1 MKSTLLKTIKNINLS
16 SNMVF
21 LITLLSIYY
30 GFVFNYPII
39 DKIYI
44 ASDNQVVFYFLSPII
59 LTFAFMI
66 IFSLL
71 ALPYLFKAIQ
81 IPLLL
86 TSALAFYA
94 SIKYNVMFDYGMI
107 ENIFETD
114 TGEAFTY
121 INVASVSYFIF
132 LGLLPAILVYKTKI
146 TYAKTISREIVNR
159 LLLVTVAVVG
169 ILLVAFFYYKDYA
182 SIGRNNSYLNKMIN
196 PAHAYNSFKYLKAT
210 YFTKKLEYK
219 TIGQDASMESSSN
232 DKPTLMIL
240 VVGETARSQ
249 NIFYNG
255 YARNTNPYTQ
265 DMGIISF
272 KNVSSCGTATAHS
285 LPCMF
290 SNMNRSNYDKNRAI
304 NQDNV
309 LDVISHAGVN
319 MLWLEN
325 DGGDKRVANNF
336 SKIEIAAADSA
347 DLCDAGSCYD
357 ELLLQKLDDK
367 IQKDKGNQLIALHIK
382 GSHGPTYWQRY
393 PESKARFTPA
403 CNQSDIE
410 NCSDQEIVNVY
421 DNTLVY
427 TDYIIAETIKKLSE
441 YSEHY
446 NVALMYISDHGESL
460 GENGLY
466 LHGAP
471 YMIAPA
477 QQTQVPWFMWLGN
490 NYATA
495 KGINKQCLL
504 NKASSDAFSH
514 DNLFHTLLGLYG
526 VDTTAKDN
534 QLDIIASCK
543 QGVNNIAKT
552 KTSAPEIN

>member
-1 MKSTLLKTIKNINLS
+1 MF
-16 SNMVF
+16 F

-44 ASDNQVVFYFLSPII
+44 LSDSQSVFYFLSPIV
-59 LTFAFMI
+59 LTFAFII
-66 IFSLL
+66 IFSIL

-81 IPLLL
+81 IPLLI

-94 SIKYNVMFDYGMI
+94 SVKYNVMFDYGMI

-121 INVASVSYFIF
+121 INLGSISYFIF
-132 LGLLPAILVYKTKI
+132 LGLLPAFIVFKTKI
-146 TYAKTISREIVNR
+146 TYAKSITREIVNR
-159 LLLVTVAVVG
+159 LLLVIVAVVG
-169 ILLVAFFYYKDYA
+169 ILLIAFFYYKDYA

-196 PAHAYNSFKYLKAT
+196 PAHAFNSFRYVNRT

-219 TIGQDASMESSSN
+219 KIGQNASLQSSTN

-240 VVGETARSQ
+240 IVGETARSQ

-265 DMGIISF
+265 DMEIISF

-304 NQDNV
+304 NQDNA
-309 LDVISHAGVN
+309 LDVISHAGVDV
-319 MLWLEN
+319 LWIEN
-325 DGGDKRVANNF
+325 DGGDKRVADNF
-336 SKIEIAAADSA
+336 LKIEITAKDSP
-347 DLCDAGSCYD
+347 DLCNAGSCYD
-357 ELLLQKLDDK
+357 EVLLQKIDEK
-367 IQKDKGNQLIALHIK
+367 IQKNTGNQFIALHIK

-393 PESKARFTPA
+393 PESKAHFTPA

-427 TDYIIAETIKKLSE
+427 TDYIIAQTIKKLTE
-441 YSEHY
+441 YSKQY

-471 YMIAPA
+471 YIIAPD

-490 NYATA
+490 DYANA

-504 NKASSDAFSH
+504 NKANNDTFSH
-514 DNLFHTLLGLYG
+514 DNLFHTLLGFYG
-526 VDTTAKDN
+526 VDTNAKDN
-534 QLDIIASCK
+534 QLDIIASCR
-543 QGVNNIAKT
+543 QGINNIAKT
-552 KTSAPEIN
+552 KTLAP

>member
-1 MKSTLLKTIKNINLS
+1 
-16 SNMVF
+16 MVF
-21 LITLLSIYY
+21 LIALLSIYY
-30 GFVFNYPII
+30 GFVFNYPIT

-44 ASDNQVVFYFLSPII
+44 LSDNQSIFYFLSPII
-59 LTFAFMI
+59 LTFAFII

-86 TSALAFYA
+86 TSSLAFYA
-94 SIKYNVMFDYGMI
+94 SLKYNVMFDYSMI
-107 ENIFETD
+107 ENVFETD

-121 INVASVSYFIF
+121 VNLGSVSYFIF
-132 LGLLPAILVYKTKI
+132 LGLLPAWIVFKMKI
-146 TYAKTISREIVNR
+146 TYAKSITREIVNR
-159 LLLVTVAVVG
+159 LLLVIAAVIG
-169 ILLVAFFYYKDYA
+169 ILLIAFFYYKDYA

-196 PAHAYNSFKYLKAT
+196 PAHAYNSFKYVKRT
-210 YFTKKLEYK
+210 YFTKKLDYK
-219 TIGQDASMESSSN
+219 IIGQDASLESSTN
-232 DKPTLMIL
+232 EKPTLMIL
-240 VVGETARSQ
+240 VIGETARSQ

-272 KNVSSCGTATAHS
+272 QDVSSCGTATAHS

-290 SNMNRSNYDKNRAI
+290 SNMNRANYNKSRAI

-309 LDVISHAGVN
+309 LDVISYAGVD

-325 DGGDKRVANNF
+325 DGGDKEVASNF
-336 SKIEIAAADSA
+336 SKIEFTSQDSL
-347 DLCDAGSCYD
+347 DLCDVGSCYD
-357 ELLLQKLDDK
+357 ELLLQNIDER
-367 IQKDKGNQLIALHIK
+367 IQKNKGNQFIALHIK

-427 TDYIIAETIKKLSE
+427 TDYIIARTIKKLAE
-441 YSEHY
+441 YSKQY

-471 YMIAPA
+471 YVIAPEE
-477 QQTQVPWFMWLGN
+477 QTQVPWFIWFGN
-490 NYATA
+490 NYADA

-504 NKASSDAFSH
+504 DKANNDTFSH

-526 VDTTAKDN
+526 VETTAKDS

-543 QGVNNIAKT
+543 QGINNIAKLN
-552 KTSAPEIN
+552 KSAP

>member
-1 MKSTLLKTIKNINLS
+1 MKSTLLKTIKNPNLS

-21 LITLLSIYY
+21 LIALLSIYY

-44 ASDNQVVFYFLSPII
+44 LSDNQGIFYFLSPII
-59 LTFAFMI
+59 LTFAFII

-86 TSALAFYA
+86 TSSLAFYA
-94 SIKYNVMFDYGMI
+94 SLKYNVMFDYSMI
-107 ENIFETD
+107 ENVFETD

-121 INVASVSYFIF
+121 VNLGSVSYFIF
-132 LGLLPAILVYKTKI
+132 LGLLPAWIVFKMKI
-146 TYAKTISREIVNR
+146 TYAKSITREIVNR
-159 LLLVTVAVVG
+159 LLLVIAAVIG
-169 ILLVAFFYYKDYA
+169 ILLIAFFYYKDYA

-196 PAHAYNSFKYLKAT
+196 PAHAYNSFKYVKRT
-210 YFTKKLEYK
+210 YFTKKLNYK
-219 TIGQDASMESSSN
+219 IIGQDASLESSTN
-232 DKPTLMIL
+232 EKPTLMIL
-240 VVGETARSQ
+240 VIGETARSQ

-272 KNVSSCGTATAHS
+272 QDVSSCGTATAHS

-290 SNMNRSNYDKNRAI
+290 SNMNRANYNKSRAI

-309 LDVISHAGVN
+309 LDVISYAGVD

-325 DGGDKRVANNF
+325 DGGDKEVASNF
-336 SKIEIAAADSA
+336 SKIEFTSQDSL

-357 ELLLQKLDDK
+357 ELLLQNIDER
-367 IQKDKGNQLIALHIK
+367 IQKNKGNQFIALHIK

-427 TDYIIAETIKKLSE
+427 TDYIIARTIKKLAE
-441 YSEHY
+441 YSKQY

-471 YMIAPA
+471 YVIAPEE
-477 QQTQVPWFMWLGN
+477 QTQVPWFIWFGN
-490 NYATA
+490 NYADA

-504 NKASSDAFSH
+504 DKANNDTFSH

-526 VDTTAKDN
+526 VETTAKDS

-543 QGVNNIAKT
+543 QGINNIAKLN
-552 KTSAPEIN
+552 KSAP

>member
-1 MKSTLLKTIKNINLS
+1 
-16 SNMVF
+16 MVF
-21 LITLLSIYY
+21 LIPLLSIYY

-39 DKIYI
+39 DKIYVL
-44 ASDNQVVFYFLSPII
+44 SGNQGIFYFLSPII
-59 LTFAFMI
+59 LTFAFII

-94 SIKYNVMFDYGMI
+94 SLKYNVMFDYDMI

-121 INVASVSYFIF
+121 INLGSISYFIF
-132 LGLLPAILVYKTKI
+132 LGLIPALILFKIKI
-146 TYAKTISREIVNR
+146 TYAKSITRELVNR
-159 LLLVTVAVVG
+159 
-169 ILLVAFFYYKDYA
+169 ILLVSVAVIGIIIIAVFYYKDYA

-196 PAHAYNSFKYLKAT
+196 PAHAYNSFKYVKKT
-210 YFTKKLEYK
+210 FFTEKLEYK
-219 TIGQDASMESSSN
+219 IIGQDASLESSAN

-272 KNVSSCGTATAHS
+272 QDVSSCGTATAHS

-290 SNMNRSNYDKNRAI
+290 SNMKRANYDKNRAI
-304 NQDNV
+304 NQDNA
-309 LDVISHAGVN
+309 LDVISHAGVDL
-319 MLWLEN
+319 LWLEN
-325 DGGDKRVANNF
+325 DGGDKRVANHF
-336 SKIEIAAADSA
+336 SKIEIAAEDSA

-357 ELLLQKLDDK
+357 ELLLQGIDDK
-367 IQKDKGNQLIALHIK
+367 IQKNKGNQLIALHIK

-393 PESKARFTPA
+393 PENKAKFTPA

-410 NCSDQEIVNVY
+410 HCSDQEIINVY

-427 TDYIIAETIKKLSE
+427 TDYIIAQTIKKLE
-441 YSEHY
+441 QYSDQY

-471 YMIAPA
+471 YIIAPA
-477 QQTQVPWFMWLGN
+477 QQTQVPWFIWLGN
-490 NYATA
+490 HYAAA

-504 NKASSDAFSH
+504 NKANNDTFSH

-526 VDTTAKDN
+526 VDTAAKDN

-543 QGVNNIAKT
+543 EGINNIAKVN
-552 KTSAPEIN
+552 TSAP

>member
-1 MKSTLLKTIKNINLS
+1 
-16 SNMVF
+16 MVF

-44 ASDNQVVFYFLSPII
+44 LSDNQSVFYFLSPLV
-59 LTFAFMI
+59 LTFAFII
-66 IFSLL
+66 IFSIL

-81 IPLLL
+81 IPLLI

-94 SIKYNVMFDYGMI
+94 SIKYNVMFDYSMI

-121 INVASVSYFIF
+121 INFGSISYFIF
-132 LGLLPAILVYKTKI
+132 LGLLPALIVFKTKI
-146 TYAKTISREIVNR
+146 TYAKSITREIINR
-159 LLLVTVAVVG
+159 LLLVIVAVVG
-169 ILLVAFFYYKDYA
+169 ILFIAFFYYKDYA

-196 PAHAYNSFKYLKAT
+196 PAHAYNSYKYLKIT
-210 YFTKKLEYK
+210 YLTKELAYK
-219 TIGQDASMESSSN
+219 KIGQDASLENSSN

-255 YARNTNPYTQ
+255 YARNTNPHTQ

-272 KNVSSCGTATAHS
+272 QDVSSCGTATAHS

-304 NQDNV
+304 TQDNA
-309 LDVISHAGVN
+309 LDVISHAGVD
-319 MLWLEN
+319 MLWIEN
-325 DGGDKRVANNF
+325 DGGDKRVADNF
-336 SKIEIAAADSA
+336 SKIEIAAEDSPE
-347 DLCDAGSCYD
+347 LCDAGSCYD
-357 ELLLQKLDDK
+357 EVLLQNLDEK
-367 IQKDKGNQLIALHIK
+367 IQKNKGNQLIALHIK

-410 NCSDQEIVNVY
+410 HCSDQEIVNVY

-427 TDYIIAETIKKLSE
+427 TDYIIAQTIKKLTE
-441 YSEHY
+441 YSKQY

-471 YMIAPA
+471 YMIAPEE
-477 QQTQVPWFMWLGN
+477 QTQVPWFMWLGN
-490 NYATA
+490 GYAAA
-495 KGINKQCLL
+495 KGIDKQCLL
-504 NKASSDAFSH
+504 DKANNDTFSH
-514 DNLFHTLLGLYG
+514 DNLFHTLLGFYG
-526 VDTTAKDN
+526 VDSTAKDS

-543 QGVNNIAKT
+543 QSISNIAKT
-552 KTSAPEIN
+552 KSVDPEIN

>member
-1 MKSTLLKTIKNINLS
+1 
-16 SNMVF
+16 MVF
-21 LITLLSIYY
+21 LVTLLSIYY

-44 ASDNQVVFYFLSPII
+44 LSDNQSVFYFLSPII
-59 LTFAFMI
+59 LTFAFII
-66 IFSLL
+66 IFSIL

-81 IPLLL
+81 IPLLI

-121 INVASVSYFIF
+121 INLGSISYFIF
-132 LGLLPAILVYKTKI
+132 LGLLPAFIVFKTKI
-146 TYAKTISREIVNR
+146 TYAKSITREIVNR
-159 LLLVTVAVVG
+159 LLLVLVAVVG
-169 ILLVAFFYYKDYA
+169 ILLIAFFYYKDYA

-196 PAHAYNSFKYLKAT
+196 PAHAFNSFRYVNRT

-219 TIGQDASMESSSN
+219 KIGQDANLEGSTNE
-232 DKPTLMIL
+232 KPTLMIL

-265 DMGIISF
+265 GMDIISF
-272 KNVSSCGTATAHS
+272 KDVSSCGTATAHS

-290 SNMNRSNYDKNRAI
+290 SNMNRSNYNKNRAI
-304 NQDNV
+304 NQDNA
-309 LDVISHAGVN
+309 LDVISHAGVD
-319 MLWLEN
+319 MLWIEN
-325 DGGDKRVANNF
+325 DGGDKRVAGNF
-336 SKIEIAAADSA
+336 SKIEITTEDSP

-357 ELLLQKLDDK
+357 EALLQNLDEK
-367 IQKDKGNQLIALHIK
+367 IQKNKGNQFIALHIK

-393 PESKARFTPA
+393 PESKAHFTPA

-427 TDYIIAETIKKLSE
+427 TDYIIAQTIKKLTE
-441 YSEHY
+441 YSKQY
-446 NVALMYISDHGESL
+446 NVVLMYISDHGESL

-471 YMIAPA
+471 YVIAPDE
-477 QQTQVPWFMWLGN
+477 QTQVPWFMWLGN
-490 NYATA
+490 DYANA
-495 KGINKQCLL
+495 KGINRQCLL
-504 NKASSDAFSH
+504 DKANNDTFSH

-526 VDTTAKDN
+526 VDSAAKDN

-543 QGVNNIAKT
+543 KGINNIAKT
-552 KTSAPEIN
+552 KTLAPEIN

>member
-1 MKSTLLKTIKNINLS
+1 MESTSSKTIKNPKFSI
-16 SNMVF
+16 NMVF
-21 LITLLSIYY
+21 LITLLAIYY

-39 DKIYI
+39 DKFYI
-44 ASDNQVVFYFLSPII
+44 LSGNQGIFYFLSPII
-59 LTFAFMI
+59 LTFAFII

-94 SIKYNVMFDYGMI
+94 SLKYNIMFDYSMI
-107 ENIFETD
+107 ENVFETD
-114 TGEAFTY
+114 TGEALTY
-121 INVASVSYFIF
+121 VNLTSVLYFIV
-132 LGLLPAILVYKTKI
+132 LGLLPAFLLFKIKI
-146 TYAKTISREIVNR
+146 TYAKSIIREAVNR
-159 LLLVTVAVVG
+159 LLLVIIAVIG
-169 ILLVAFFYYKDYA
+169 ILLIAFFYYKDYS

-196 PAHAYNSFKYLKAT
+196 PAHAFNSFRYINKTYL
-210 YFTKKLEYK
+210 TKKLEYK
-219 TIGQDASMESSSN
+219 TIGEDASLESSAN
-232 DKPTLMIL
+232 NKPTLMVL

-255 YARNTNPYTQ
+255 YARNTDPYTE

-290 SNMNRSNYDKNRAI
+290 SNMKRSNYDKNRAN
-304 NQDNV
+304 NQDNA

-325 DGGDKRVANNF
+325 DGGDKNVANHF
-336 SKIEIAAADSA
+336 SKIEISSDDSS
-347 DLCDAGSCYD
+347 DLCAAGSCYD
-357 ELLLQKLDDK
+357 ELLVQKLDEK
-367 IQKDKGNQLIALHIK
+367 IKKDKGNQFIALHIK

-393 PESKARFTPA
+393 PEDKARFTPA

-410 NCSDQEIVNVY
+410 NCSDQEILNVY
-421 DNTLVY
+421 DNTLAY
-427 TDYIIAETIKKLSE
+427 TDYVIAETIKKLTE
-441 YSEHY
+441 YSKQY

-471 YMIAPA
+471 YMIAPE
-477 QQTQVPWFMWLGN
+477 QQTHVPWFMWLGN
-490 NYATA
+490 DYADA

-504 NKASSDAFSH
+504 DKANNGTFSH
-514 DNLFHTLLGLYG
+514 DNLFHTILGLYG
-526 VDTTAKDN
+526 VDTTAKDK

-543 QGVNNIAKT
+543 QGLNNIAIVNKT
-552 KTSAPEIN
+552 AP

>member
-1 MKSTLLKTIKNINLS
+1 
-16 SNMVF
+16 MVF

-30 GFVFNYPII
+30 SFVFNYPII

-44 ASDNQVVFYFLSPII
+44 LSGNQGIFYFLSPII
-59 LTFAFMI
+59 LTFAFII

-94 SIKYNVMFDYGMI
+94 SLKYNVIFDYGMI

-121 INVASVSYFIF
+121 INVASVSYFIC
-132 LGLLPAILVYKTKI
+132 LGLLPAFILFKIKI
-146 TYAKTISREIVNR
+146 TNAKSITREIVNR
-159 LLLVTVAVVG
+159 LLLVIVAVIG
-169 ILLVAFFYYKDYA
+169 ILLIAVFYYKDYA

-196 PAHAYNSFKYLKAT
+196 PAHAYNSFKYLKKT
-210 YFTKKLEYK
+210 YFTEKLKYK
-219 TIGQDASMESSSN
+219 IIGQDASLESSTN
-232 DKPTLMIL
+232 EKPTLMIL

-249 NIFYNG
+249 NIYYNG
-255 YARNTNPYTQ
+255 YTRNTNPYTQ
-265 DMGIISF
+265 DMEIISF
-272 KNVSSCGTATAHS
+272 QDVSSCGTATAHS

-290 SNMNRSNYDKNRAI
+290 SNMNRANYNKNRAI
-304 NQDNV
+304 NQDNA
-309 LDVISHAGVN
+309 LDIISYAGVD

-325 DGGDKRVANNF
+325 DGGDKGVASNF
-336 SKIEIAAADSA
+336 PKIEITSQDSL

-357 ELLLQKLDDK
+357 ELLLQNIDK
-367 IQKDKGNQLIALHIK
+367 RIQKNKGNQLIALHIK

-393 PESKARFTPA
+393 PESKARFTPS

-427 TDYIIAETIKKLSE
+427 TDYIIARTIKKLTQ
-441 YSEHY
+441 YSEQY

-471 YMIAPA
+471 YVIAPEE
-477 QQTQVPWFMWLGN
+477 QTQVPWFIWFGN
-490 NYATA
+490 NYADA

-504 NKASSDAFSH
+504 DKANNDTFSH

-526 VDTTAKDN
+526 VETTAKDS

-543 QGVNNIAKT
+543 QDINKIAKVNE
-552 KTSAPEIN
+552 SAP

>member
-1 MKSTLLKTIKNINLS
+1 
-16 SNMVF
+16 MVL

-30 GFVFNYPII
+30 GFVFNYPIT

-44 ASDNQVVFYFLSPII
+44 LSDNQAVFYFLSPIV
-59 LTFAFMI
+59 LTFAFII
-66 IFSLL
+66 IFSIL

-81 IPLLL
+81 IPLLI

-94 SIKYNVMFDYGMI
+94 SIKYNVMLDYGMI

-121 INVASVSYFIF
+121 INLGSISYFIF
-132 LGLLPAILVYKTKI
+132 LGLLPALIVFKTKI
-146 TYAKTISREIVNR
+146 TYAKSITREVVNR
-159 LLLVTVAVVG
+159 LLLVIVAVIG
-169 ILLVAFFYYKDYA
+169 ILLIAFSYYKDYA
-182 SIGRNNSYLNKMIN
+182 SIGRNNSYLNQMIN
-196 PAHAYNSFKYLKAT
+196 PAHAYNSFKYLKKT
-210 YFTKKLEYK
+210 YFTQKLEYK
-219 TIGQDASMESSSN
+219 IIGQDASLESSTNS
-232 DKPTLMIL
+232 KPTLMIL

-265 DMGIISF
+265 DMGLISF
-272 KNVSSCGTATAHS
+272 KDVSSCGTATAHS

-290 SNMNRSNYDKNRAI
+290 SNMNRANYDKKRAI
-304 NQDNV
+304 NQDNA
-309 LDVISHAGVN
+309 LDVISHAGVDL
-319 MLWLEN
+319 LWLEN

-336 SKIEIAAADSA
+336 SKIEITAQDSP
-347 DLCDAGSCYD
+347 DLCDSGSCYD
-357 ELLLQKLDDK
+357 EVLLQNIDEK
-367 IQKDKGNQLIALHIK
+367 IQKKQGDQLITLHIK

-393 PESKARFTPA
+393 PENKALFTPA

-410 NCSDQEIVNVY
+410 HCSDQEIVNVY

-427 TDYIIAETIKKLSE
+427 TDYIIAQTIKKLTQ
-441 YSEHY
+441 YSKQY

-471 YMIAPA
+471 YMIAPDE
-477 QQTQVPWFMWLGN
+477 QTQVPWLIWLGN
-490 NYATA
+490 NYADA

-504 NKASSDAFSH
+504 DKANNDAFSH

-526 VDTTAKDN
+526 VETTAKDN
-534 QLDIIASCK
+534 QLDIISSCK
-543 QGVNNIAKT
+543 QGINNIAKIN
-552 KTSAPEIN
+552 KSAP